1 MSRFMRHFYA
11 SSAIA
16 LCATTAAAELT
27 ADDVWNDWET
37 YTQGFGYDV
46 DGTQTRDGDALT
58 ITGVTMRSNEGAGA
72 GGIIL
77 TIDRIVLTRKSD
89 GTVTVE
95 FPTIIPIEATTPN
108 ETGGVTRVSLDY
120 RQSGMSVVAS
130 GTADAIDYVYSADTV
145 TLDTTGFEVNGQ
157 AMPAGTNDV
166 EITISDIAGTSA
178 TTVGNLRRYK
188 QSMEAGSMRY
198 QMAAADPSTGIISN
212 VSGQI
217 QQLAFEGSG
226 AVPLRDVDSADF
238 DAMLAAGFSADGTF
252 DYAANALTAT
262 VTDAQNPVETSI
274 LSGPGTLGVTMNS
287 QGLTYDVEQ
296 TGLQVDMMS
305 SALPVPVSFSMRSA
319 SFKLALPVRQSEEPD
334 DFAFGFSLNEFT
346 MSDMLWGMFDP
357 GNLLPRDPASIVLD
371 LAGKAKL
378 MVNFLDPNMVAD
390 LSPDAVPAEVETL
403 DINKLEVSVAGAE
416 LTGDGGFTFENNQ
429 GPMPQPQGAVDLT
442 LKGGNGLIDKLVA
455 GGLIGDQEAMGVR
468 MMMGL
473 LAVPGDTPDTLNSKI
488 EINDQ
493 GHVLANGQRIQ

>member
-1 MSRFMRHFYA
+1 MSRFMRQFYTT
-11 SSAIA
+11 SAIA
-16 LCATTAAAELT
+16 LCATTATAELT

-37 YTQGFGYDV
+37 YTQGFGYAV

-58 ITGVTMRSNEGAGA
+58 LTGVTITSNEGAAA
-72 GGIIL
+72 GGVTIA
-77 TIDRIVLTRKSD
+77 IDRIVLTGKSD
-89 GTVTVE
+89 GTVTIE

-108 ETGGVTRVSLDY
+108 ETGGLTRVSMDY
-120 RQSGMSVVAS
+120 RQSGMSVIAS
-130 GTADAIDYVYSADTV
+130 GTADAIDYAYSADTV
-145 TLDTTGFEVNGQ
+145 SLDTTGFEVNGQ
-157 AMPAGTNDV
+157 AMPEGTNDFEV
-166 EITISDIAGTSA
+166 TISDIDGTST
-178 TTVGNLRRYK
+178 TTVGNLRRYE
-188 QSMEAGSMRY
+188 QSMEASSMRY
-198 QMAAADPSTGIISN
+198 LIAATDPASGVVSN

-217 QQLAFEGSG
+217 QQLAFEGG
-226 AVPLRDVDSADF
+226 GTVPLRDVDTTDF

-252 DYAANALTAT
+252 NYAANALTAT

-274 LSGPGTLGVTMNS
+274 VSGPSSLGVTMNS
-287 QGLTYDVEQ
+287 QGLNYEVAQ
-296 TGLQVDMMS
+296 SALQVDMTS
-305 SALPVPVSFSMRSA
+305 SALPVPVSFNMEGA
-319 SFKLALPVRQSEEPD
+319 TFKLALPVRQSEEPD

-357 GNLLPRDPASIVLD
+357 GNQLPRDPASIVLD

-378 MVNFLDPNMVAD
+378 MVNFLDPNTVAE
-390 LSPDAVPAEVETL
+390 LGPNAVPAEVEAL

-429 GPMPQPQGAVDLT
+429 GAMPQPQGAVDLT
-442 LKGGNGLIDKLVA
+442 LKGGNGLIDNLVA
-455 GGLIGDQEAMGVR
+455 GGLIRDQDAMGVR

-473 LAVPGDTPDTLNSKI
+473 LAVPGDDPDTLNSKI